1 MIRLHEKR
9 TLIHSIVFSIISL
22 LLISSC
28 LPIVQNSTTVQAD
41 TELTEIQVGV
51 YNGEPA
57 QGPSALALKNMFE
70 WMGATVIWLDGEAIR
85 NGTLNNIDLVVFGG
99 GSANNF
105 ALDIGETGIVQIR
118 QFIASGGSY
127 FGICGGGNF
136 ASDHL
141 GLCSGTWM
149 TDIPGMPGGAALTEL
164 SVNQVSTSP
173 DLSSESESYQ
183 VYFSHS
189 AYFRPTFQ
197 ASIIRIMSYPT
208 NDEAAMF
215 VARYGSGTLFA
226 SGPHPEYEEGSHRD
240 GSTVYDFLHDPD
252 SEWDILQRVT
262 QWLIDES
269 SDNANLVL
277 PISGLLQILI
287 AALVVSLILIGLGFT
302 VFYRRRLDKS

>member
-1 MIRLHEKR
+1 MTKLLEKP
-9 TLIHSIVFSIISL
+9 TLIRSITFSIISL

-28 LPIVQNSTTVQAD
+28 LPLLQNSTTVQAK

-57 QGPSALALKNMFE
+57 QGPSALALRNMFE
-70 WMGATVIWLDGEAIR
+70 WMGANVTWLDGEAIR

-105 ALDIGETGIVQIR
+105 ALDLGEPGLIHIR
-118 QFIASGGSY
+118 QFIANGGSY

-136 ASDHL
+136 ASDYL
-141 GLCSGTWM
+141 GICSGTWM
-149 TDIPGMPGGAALTEL
+149 TDIPGMPGGAALAEL
-164 SVNQVSTSP
+164 SVNQASTDP
-173 DLSSESESYQ
+173 DLSDEPESYQ

-189 AYFRPTFQ
+189 AYFRPTFH

-226 SGPHPEYEEGSHRD
+226 CGPHPEYEEGSHRD
-240 GSTVYDFLHDPD
+240 GSTAYDFLHDPD
-252 SEWDILQRVT
+252 SEWDILQKVT
-262 QWLIDES
+262 QWLVDES
-269 SDNANLVL
+269 PDTSNMALTI
-277 PISGLLQILI
+277 PSLLQILI
-287 AALVVSLILIGLGFT
+287 AALAVSLTLIVVGFT
-302 VFYRRRLDKS
+302 VFYRRRLNNR